1 MMFSINIYLPL
12 TQGSLEF
19 NIITD
24 ISFANIVAIATVI
37 SSAAILIYF
46 AWKTLRTSNSFH
58 KGVTLYQ
65 QEDYKGAEA
74 VFRQVLSLN
83 STNDMVHLLLGDA
96 LRQQGKLEE
105 ATQQFQEVIRR
116 APKKVDA
123 YLRLSNVLMQQEQK
137 EEAIV
142 TLQQAQDLF
151 KAQRQPQ
158 KAEQIQK
165 LLSRLKQEKPR
176 Q

>member
-1 MMFSINIYLPL
+1 MFSIQIYLL
-12 TQGSLEF
+12 MTQNYPEFQSLS
-19 NIITD
+19 D
-24 ISFANIVAIATVI
+24 ISFANVIAIATVI
-37 SSAAILIYF
+37 SSIVILVYF
-46 AWKTLRTSNSFH
+46 AWKTLITSNSFQQ
-58 KGVTLYQ
+58 GVTLYQ

-74 VFRQVLSLN
+74 VFRQVISLN

-142 TLQQAQDLF
+142 TLQQASDLF
-151 KAQRQPQ
+151 QKQRQPQ
-158 KAEQIQK
+158 KAEQIQQ
-165 LLSRLKQEKPR
+165 LLSRLTQKNR
-176 Q
+176 G

>member
-1 MMFSINIYLPL
+1 MLSIKIYLL
-12 TQGSLEF
+12 ITQNNPEF
-19 NIITD
+19 QILNDVHFGNIL
-24 ISFANIVAIATVI
+24 AIATVI
-37 SSAAILIYF
+37 SSIAILIYF
-46 AWKTLRTSNSFH
+46 AWKTLRTSNSFQ

-74 VFRQVLSLN
+74 VFRQVISFN

-105 ATQQFQEVIRR
+105 AMQQFQEVIRR

-123 YLRLSNVLMQQEQK
+123 YLRLSSVLMQQEQK

-142 TLQQAQDLF
+142 TLQQASDLF
-151 KAQRQPQ
+151 QKQRQPQ
-158 KAEQIQK
+158 KAEQIQQ
-165 LLSRLKQEKPR
+165 LLSRLTQKNR
-176 Q
+176 G